1 MEIPAS
7 RERSSMNGE
16 FRPRSTADAAEIISA
31 ALAAETPLEVGGA
44 GTKRGIGRPVEAGA
58 RITSAELSGLTLY
71 EPEELVLGVRP
82 GTPMAQLQLHLDQH
96 AQMLAFEPPDFG
108 ALLDGSGQTVG
119 GVVAGNLSGPR
130 RIKAG
135 AARDHFL
142 GFEAVSGRGEAF
154 RSGGRV
160 VKNVTGYDLCKLM
173 CGSWGTLGLLTEV
186 TLKVMPAPEQT
197 RTVLLACPDPH
208 VAIRAMAAALGGPNE
223 VSAAAWL
230 SEDAAMSCPLSA
242 ISTSG
247 RALAI
252 LRLEGF
258 EASVGARCAALHA
271 ALSSFGETT
280 DLASGDSRTLWRF
293 VGDAGAFVGDAESAI
308 WRLSVP
314 PSEGAG
320 IFLGARNTL
329 GARGWLDWGGGL
341 VWLAVAGSKDAGAAF
356 LRAAAGDCGGH
367 ATLLRGSDE
376 QRARIGV
383 FQPEPVPLA
392 QLTRRI
398 KEAFDP
404 AGILNPG
411 RMYEGI

>member
-1 MEIPAS
+1 
-7 RERSSMNGE
+7 MNGE
-16 FRPRSTADAAEIISA
+16 FRPQSAAEAAEIIAA

-44 GTKRGIGRPVEAGA
+44 GTKRGIGRPVDAGS

-108 ALLDGSGQTVG
+108 ELLGSGDGQTVG
-119 GVVAGNLSGPR
+119 GIVAGNLSGPR
-130 RIKAG
+130 RVRAG

-173 CGSWGTLGLLTEV
+173 CGSWGTLGLLTEI
-186 TLKVMPAPEQT
+186 TLKVMPAPEHT
-197 RTVLLACPDPH
+197 STVLLECPDPR
-208 VAIRAMAAALGGPNE
+208 VATRAMAAALGGPNE

-230 SEDAAMSCPLSA
+230 SGNAAASCPLSA
-242 ISTSG
+242 IAG
-247 RALAI
+247 PRKALAV

-258 EASVGARCAALHA
+258 EASVRARCAALHA
-271 ALSSFGETT
+271 ALSSFGDTAEI
-280 DLASGDSRTLWRF
+280 GSRESRALWRF
-293 VGDAGAFVGDAESAI
+293 VGDAGAFAGDAESAV

-320 IFLGARNTL
+320 IFLGARDAL

-341 VWLAVAGSKDAGAAF
+341 VWLAVAGGEDAGAAF
-356 LRAAAGDCGGH
+356 LRAAAGECGGH
-367 ATLLRGSDE
+367 ATLMRAGADQRRG
-376 QRARIGV
+376 IGA
-383 FQPEPVPLA
+383 FQPEPEPLA
-392 QLTRRI
+392 RLTRRM

-404 AGILNPG
+404 GGILNPG
-411 RMYEGI
+411 RMYEGV

>member
-1 MEIPAS
+1 
-7 RERSSMNGE
+7 MNGE
-16 FRPRSTADAAEIISA
+16 YRPQSAADAAEIIAA
-31 ALAAETPLEVGGA
+31 ALGAETPLEVGGA
-44 GTKRGIGRPVEAGA
+44 GTKCGIGRPIEAEF

-96 AQMLAFEPPDFG
+96 RQMLAFEPPDFG
-108 ALLDGSGQTVG
+108 ALLGSGGGQTIG

-173 CGSWGTLGLLTEV
+173 CGSWGTLGLLTEL
-186 TLKVMPAPEQT
+186 TLKVMPAPEHT
-197 RTVLLACPDPH
+197 STVLLACPDPR
-208 VAIRAMAAALGGPNE
+208 VAVRAMAVALGGPNE
-223 VSAAAWL
+223 VSAAAWI
-230 SEDAAMSCPLSA
+230 SDDAAMSCPLSA
-242 ISTSG
+242 IAAPG
-247 RALAI
+247 RALAA

-258 EASVGARCAALHA
+258 EASVRARCAALHA
-271 ALSSFGETT
+271 ALSSFGDTAEL
-280 DLASGDSRTLWRF
+280 DSGDSLTLWRF
-293 VGDAGAFVGDAESAI
+293 VGDAAAFADDMESAI
-308 WRLSVP
+308 WRVSVP
-314 PSEGAG
+314 PSAGAE
-320 IFLGARNTL
+320 FFVGARDML

-341 VWLAVAGSKDAGAAF
+341 VWLAVADSEDAGAVF
-356 LRAAAGDCGGH
+356 LRAAAGESGGH
-367 ATLLRGSDE
+367 AMLLRGSEE
-376 QRARIGV
+376 QRARFGT
-383 FQPEPVPLA
+383 FQPEPVALTR
-392 QLTRRI
+392 LTRRI

-404 AGILNPG
+404 GGILNAG